1 MVRLITR
8 AWPSSTHSMS
18 APLVV
23 WQAVDEPLYAHHMKQ
38 SPHLQQH
45 RPYINELFKS
55 QSQDGAEVA
64 QKVILGPVDKP
75 VLYIKHM
82 AKHII
87 NLDLSFISKVRR
99 RESRFFLPQ

>member
-1 MVRLITR
+1 
-8 AWPSSTHSMS
+8 MS